1 MSLTLLEKINSCY
14 LSQSGSLLP
23 SPADLA
29 DRDRWLHE
37 QAPYSVLAQG
47 MGDDPLFIYAN
58 RFALDCFGYSE
69 AEMLALPSRL
79 SAETSLQPARQKFLE
94 NVSQQGIVYGYSGIR
109 VRKNGQT
116 FPIYGGVVWQLRHQ
130 DGTSWGTAALFW
142 HEEHQRPDWFR
153 QNKEE

>member
-1 MSLTLLEKINSCY
+1 MSLTLLEKIDSCY
-14 LSQSGSLLP
+14 LALNGAELP
-23 SPADLA
+23 SPVGLP
-29 DRDRWLHE
+29 DRYRWLHE

-47 MGDDPLFIYAN
+47 AGDDPHFIYAN

-79 SAETSLQPARQKFLE
+79 SAEASLQPARQQFLE
-94 NVSQQGIVYGYSGIR
+94 SVSQQGIAYGYTGIR

-130 DGTSWGTAALFW
+130 NDVSWGIAALFW
-142 HEEHQRPDWFR
+142 REEHQRPAWFR
-153 QNKEE
+153 VD